1 MAKKFGKILLA
12 TAAIGS
18 AAAAA
23 YYFMR
28 KKNSALSEADIL
40 DEDYD
45 DFSDESLDEEEE
57 ASRSYVSLTPSPTE
71 EASKEADEEYSFT
84 EAALDDLEPAE
95 DFTPLTETV
104 AQKLDETVEEF
115 LGDETSEEDELL

>member
-28 KKNSALSEADIL
+28 KKNSEMTEADII

-45 DFSDESLDEEEE
+45 DFSDEELDAEDE
-57 ASRSYVSLTPSPTE
+57 ASRSYVSLTPSPAE
-71 EASKEADEEYSFT
+71 EASEATPEDEYSFS
-84 EAALDDLEPAE
+84 EEQLDG
-95 DFTPLTETV
+95 FTPLSETIN
-104 AQKLDETVEEF
+104 QKVDETVEEF
-115 LGDETSEEDELL
+115 LGEEAPADEDELL